1 VDVVIPDSVVKAT
14 RMSPEELL
22 REIAVLLFQ
31 REKLTLGQAAELAK
45 MNQREFR
52 HLLASRQIPL
62 HYGVEDF
69 EEDLRTLEELDRE

>member
-1 VDVVIPDSVVKAT
+1 VNVVIPESVVQAT
-14 RMSPEELL
+14 RMSPEEIL

-31 REKLTLGQAAELAK
+31 QDKLTLGQAAELAR

-62 HYGVEDF
+62 HYGVEEF
-69 EEDLRTLEELDRE
+69 EEDLRSLKELGGE

>member
-1 VDVVIPDSVVKAT
+1 MNVIIPEAIVQAT
-14 RMSPEELL
+14 RMSPEEIL

-31 REKLTLGQAAELAK
+31 QDKLSCGQAAELAE

-62 HYGVEDF
+62 HYGVEEF
-69 EEDLRTLEELDRE
+69 EQDLRTLEELGHE

>member
-1 VDVVIPDSVVKAT
+1 MDVVIPDSVVKAT